1 MSSPTA
7 ADSKSSLENQWR
19 AAVVEAERARQDYVA
34 QLKEEQPDEAESSR
48 LWQRLWLAERR
59 RDELFRRLD

>member
-1 MSSPTA
+1 MSSASATDPN
-7 ADSKSSLENQWR
+7 SHLETQWR
-19 AAVVEAERARQDYVA
+19 AAVVEAERARQDYVSHLREA
-34 QLKEEQPDEAESSR
+34 ERDEAEASR